1 MNFLPSKV
9 NYYLIQFSRR
19 VTIEIPVKNNKFRFK
34 IDQIDQKKTMKFQ
47 LSPLNEIFMKAP
59 LQKKYNKKELPKKIS
74 DVLINKM

>member
-34 IDQIDQKKTMKFQ
+34 IDQIDQEK
-47 LSPLNEIFMKAP
+47 NYEIFA
-59 LQKKYNKKELPKKIS
+59 LSSQWNIHES
-74 DVLINKM
+74 ASSEKM